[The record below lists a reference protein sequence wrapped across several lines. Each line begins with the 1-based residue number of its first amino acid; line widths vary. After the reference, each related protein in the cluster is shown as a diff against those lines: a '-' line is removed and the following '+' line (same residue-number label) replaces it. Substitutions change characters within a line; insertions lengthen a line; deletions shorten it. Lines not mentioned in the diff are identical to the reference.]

1 MEGKI
6 LKALNYQI
14 SIPTIYKFFVR
25 YLNAGHANKKLIF
38 LSSYILEESLL
49 SYDMIKYKPSQLAA
63 AAVLIARNAVGRN
76 NWSPNLLKYS
86 EYREE
91 DVILVARDMIAAKNA
106 LPPELV
112 SFKNK
117 YSCSSKFKA
126 ANITLLQKF

>member
-1 MEGKI
+1 MEEKI

-63 AAVLIARNAVGRN
+63 AAVLIARNDVGRN

-86 EYREE
+86 LYRKE
-91 DVILVARDMIAAKNA
+91 DVIPVARDMIAVKND
-106 LPPELV
+106 LPLGLV
-112 SFKNK
+112 SLKNK
-117 YSCSSKFKA
+117 YSRSSKFKA
-126 ANITLLQKF
+126 ANITLPSEI